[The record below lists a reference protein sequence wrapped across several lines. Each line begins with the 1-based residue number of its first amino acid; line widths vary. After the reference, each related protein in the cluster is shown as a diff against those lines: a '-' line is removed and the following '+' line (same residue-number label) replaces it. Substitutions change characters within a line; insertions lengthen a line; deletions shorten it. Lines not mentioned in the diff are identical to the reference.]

1 MNQPDPVLTRQLPL
15 IAKIVADETWLEG
28 ERRGGPVAA
37 EDTAVRENVCLVVL
51 RMGHEMRQQVLRE
64 MAAEKQ
70 ARVGQVEATSTER
83 AADEQSR
90 AA

>member
-1 MNQPDPVLTRQLPL
+1 MNQLDPVLRRQFPL

-28 ERRGGPVAA
+28 ERRGRPVDA
-37 EDTAVRENVCLVVL
+37 EDTTVRENVCLVVL

-70 ARVGQVEATSTER
+70 ARVGQVESATSGR
-83 AADEQSR
+83 APDEQSR